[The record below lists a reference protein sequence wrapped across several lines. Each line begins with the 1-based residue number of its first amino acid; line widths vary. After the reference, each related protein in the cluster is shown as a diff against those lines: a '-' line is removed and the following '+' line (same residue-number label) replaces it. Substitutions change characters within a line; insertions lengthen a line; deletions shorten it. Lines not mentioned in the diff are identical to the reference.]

1 VDAEPLAALGVARV
15 EPCPVRGLPRLKLEA
30 DNVAVEGSRRLD
42 IIDDEDDLSE
52 PAAEQ

>member
-1 VDAEPLAALGVARV
+1 
-15 EPCPVRGLPRLKLEA
+15 LKLEA